1 MCKLPMESLQTSGIL
16 WFKDLTL
23 ADPYFLLPLLATGSI
38 LAILQVG
45 KQFLF
50 TEPKYRKTPLKLLDH
65 LGRTADSNSRPYLF
79 A

>member
-1 MCKLPMESLQTSGIL
+1 MESLQTSGIL

-50 TEPKYRKTPLKLLDH
+50 NETK
-65 LGRTADSNSRPYLF
+65 
-79 A
+79 

>member
-1 MCKLPMESLQTSGIL
+1 MESLQTSGIL

-45 KQFLF
+45 KNFLLNE
-50 TEPKYRKTPLKLLDH
+50 TKYRKTPLELPWA
-65 LGRTADSNSRPYLF
+65 TTSNLSIGKKNGKPH
-79 A
+79 